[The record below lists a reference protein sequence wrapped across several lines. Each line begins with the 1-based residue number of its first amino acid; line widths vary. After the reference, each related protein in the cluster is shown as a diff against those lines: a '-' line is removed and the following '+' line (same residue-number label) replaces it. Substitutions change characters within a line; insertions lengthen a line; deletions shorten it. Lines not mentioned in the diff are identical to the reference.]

1 MGKPFK
7 EIPEANIFFYEGS
20 TYCKV
25 TDDDRIAN
33 CFMVGGFIEN
43 NKKDEITDESIV
55 KDSGYEINEYLRIK
69 K

>member
-1 MGKPFK
+1 MEKLFK
-7 EIPEANIFFYEGS
+7 DIPEAQIFFYEGS

-43 NKKDEITDESIV
+43 NKKDEISDSTIV
-55 KDSGYEINEYLRIK
+55 EDSGYEINEYLNR
-69 K
+69 